1 MHGDHDL
8 SSYTAGMTSTHT
20 STAPERLVTGPVSSL
35 PTEHGTFAIRSFT
48 LDAVTHAVLTMG
60 DPAGCDRPLVR
71 VHSECLTGD
80 ALGSHRCDCGDQ
92 LDAALAA
99 IAAEGHGMLVY
110 MAEHEGRG
118 IGLAAKLQAYA
129 LQDEGMDTVAANRAL
144 GLPDDARD
152 YTAAAAIL
160 RELGCPRI
168 RLLTSNPSKQHALE
182 ELGIEV
188 VSRVRLPVADRPENS
203 AYLTTKRQR
212 MDHDAPPATDT
223 EAPRTQLPGADV
235 GVDTDIYTVLAANEE
250 VVAQLAQS
258 QDGFIA
264 TRTGDACF
272 VSGTTDRTH
281 LHRIRAHV
289 GAVLVGA
296 QTVIADDPQL
306 TVRAVLGT
314 DPVRVV
320 LDPHARVPVTSTVL
334 STGPT
339 PTLWLIGAEAA
350 PGADVGDHVR
360 VVRLPS
366 SASPQDI
373 IAVVRGQVAG
383 SILVEG
389 GGRTVSSFLAAG
401 ALDRLFLTTAP
412 VFIGDGVP
420 GIRFEGSEVMAQ
432 ALRTPFRRFELGE
445 DMCTEYLLS
454 PAAVAHSQPSPSVQ
468 EPASVESPQPT
479 Q

>member
-1 MHGDHDL
+1 
-8 SSYTAGMTSTHT
+8 MTSTHT
-20 STAPERLVTGPVSSL
+20 STGQERLVAGPVSSL
-35 PTEHGTFAIRSFT
+35 PTDHGIFAIRSFT
-48 LDAVTHAVLTMG
+48 VDAVTHAVLTMG
-60 DPAGCDRPLVR
+60 DPADCARPLVR

-92 LDAALAA
+92 LGAALAA

-129 LQDEGMDTVAANRAL
+129 LQDEGLDTVSANRAL

-168 RLLTSNPSKQHALE
+168 RLLTSNPNKQEALE
-182 ELGIEV
+182 ELGIDV

-203 AYLTTKRQR
+203 AYLTSKRLR
-212 MDHDAPPATDT
+212 MNHDVPPETDT
-223 EAPRTQLPGADV
+223 EESSTQLR
-235 GVDTDIYTVLAANEE
+235 GVDPDVYAALAANEE

-272 VSGTTDRTH
+272 VSGITDRTH
-281 LHRIRAHV
+281 LHQIRAHV

-306 TVRAVLGT
+306 TVRAVPGT

-339 PTLWLIGAEAA
+339 PTVWLIGSEAV
-350 PGADVGDHVR
+350 PSSNVGDHVR
-360 VVRLPS
+360 VVSLP
-366 SASPQDI
+366 AAATPQEI
-373 IAVVRGQVAG
+373 IAVIRGQVAG

-389 GGRTVSSFLAAG
+389 GGRTVSAFLAAG

-420 GIRFEGSEVMAQ
+420 GIRFQGSEVMAQ

-454 PAAVAHSQPSPSVQ
+454 PAAAAHSQTNPSVQ
-468 EPASVESPQPT
+468 DSVSVESPQPT

>member
-1 MHGDHDL
+1 MHDDRYL
-8 SSYTAGMTSTHT
+8 SSYTAGMTSTRT
-20 STAPERLVTGPVSSL
+20 STGSQRFVAGPVSSL
-35 PTEHGTFAIRSFT
+35 PTKHGTFAIRSFT
-48 LDAVTHAVLTMG
+48 VAAVTHTVLTIG
-60 DPAGCDRPLVR
+60 EPAECARPLVR

-80 ALGSHRCDCGDQ
+80 ALGSFRCDCGDQ
-92 LDAALAA
+92 LDAALAE
-99 IAAEGHGMLVY
+99 IAAEGHGILVY
-110 MAEHEGRG
+110 MSGHEGRG

-129 LQDEGMDTVAANRAL
+129 LQDDGMDTVAANRAL

-152 YTAAAAIL
+152 YTAAAEIL
-160 RELGCPRI
+160 RELGCSRI
-168 RLLTSNPSKQHALE
+168 RLLTSNPSKQLALE
-182 ELGIEV
+182 ELGIDV
-188 VSRVRLPVADRPENS
+188 ADRVRLPVPERPENS
-203 AYLTTKRQR
+203 AYISSKRQR
-212 MDHDAPPATDT
+212 MNHDAPPESDAGQSPVNLSGFG
-223 EAPRTQLPGADV
+223 E
-235 GVDTDIYTVLAANEE
+235 DIYASLAANQE

-289 GAVLVGA
+289 GTVLVGA

-306 TVRAVLGT
+306 TVRAVPGT

-350 PGADVGDHVR
+350 PSSHVGGHVR
-360 VVRLPS
+360 VIRLPS

-383 SILVEG
+383 SVLVEG

-420 GIRFEGSEVMAQ
+420 GIRFQGSEVMAQ

-454 PAAVAHSQPSPSVQ
+454 QAAVAHSQPSPGVQ
-468 EPASVESPQPT
+468 EPASVESPQST

>member
-1 MHGDHDL
+1 MHSDHHRP
-8 SSYTAGMTSTHT
+8 SYTAGMTSTRT
-20 STAPERLVTGPVSSL
+20 PTGSERLVAGPVSSL
-35 PTEHGTFAIRSFT
+35 PTEHGMFAIRSFT
-48 LDAVTHAVLTMG
+48 LDTVTHAVMMMG
-60 DPAGCDRPLVR
+60 DPAGCDSPLVR

-92 LDAALAA
+92 LGAALAA
-99 IAAEGHGMLVY
+99 IASEGHGMLVY

-129 LQDEGMDTVAANRAL
+129 LQDEGMDTVSANRAL
-144 GLPDDARD
+144 GLPDDSRD

-182 ELGIEV
+182 ELGVEV

-203 AYLTTKRQR
+203 AYLTSKRLR
-212 MDHDAPPATDT
+212 MNHDAPPETDT
-223 EAPRTQLPGADV
+223 EESSAQLPG
-235 GVDTDIYTVLAANEE
+235 VDADIYAALAANEE

-272 VSGTTDRTH
+272 VSGSTDRTH

-289 GAVLVGA
+289 AAVLVGA

-306 TVRAVLGT
+306 TVRAVPGA
-314 DPVRVV
+314 DPVRFV

-339 PTLWLIGAEAA
+339 PTVWMIGAEATPRA
-350 PGADVGDHVR
+350 NVGDHVR
-360 VVRLPS
+360 VVRLPPA
-366 SASPQDI
+366 ASPQDI
-373 IAVVRGQVAG
+373 IAVIRGQVAG

-420 GIRFEGSEVMAQ
+420 GIRFHGSEVMAQ

-454 PAAVAHSQPSPSVQ
+454 RASVAHSQPSPNM
-468 EPASVESPQPT
+468 
-479 Q
+479 

>member
-1 MHGDHDL
+1 MHGDYNHP
-8 SSYTAGMTSTHT
+8 SYTAGMTSMRSRTGT
-20 STAPERLVTGPVSSL
+20 ETLVVGPVSSL
-35 PTEHGTFAIRSFT
+35 PTEHGTFAIRSCT
-48 LDAVTHAVLTMG
+48 LHGVAHTVMTMG
-60 DPAGCDRPLVR
+60 DPAASARPLVR

-92 LDAALAA
+92 LNAALAA
-99 IAAEGHGMLVY
+99 IAAEGHGMLIY

-129 LQDEGMDTVAANRAL
+129 LQDEGLDTVSANRAL

-152 YTAAAAIL
+152 YRAAAAIL
-160 RELGCPRI
+160 HELGCPRI
-168 RLLTSNPSKQHALE
+168 RLLTSNPSKQSALE
-182 ELGIEV
+182 ESGVDV
-188 VSRVRLPVADRPENS
+188 VSRVHLPVADRPENS
-203 AYLTTKRQR
+203 TYLASKRQR
-212 MDHDAPPATDT
+212 MNHDVPS
-223 EAPRTQLPGADV
+223 
-235 GVDTDIYTVLAANEE
+235 DTDAHQSPGNLTGTGEDMYGLLAANEE

-296 QTVIADDPQL
+296 QTVIADDPRL
-306 TVRAVLGT
+306 TVRAVSGP

-320 LDPHARVPVTSTVL
+320 LDPHARVPVSSTVL

-339 PTLWLIGAEAA
+339 PTVWLIGAEAA
-350 PGADVGDHVR
+350 PSPNVGDHVR
-360 VVRLPS
+360 VVRLSPS
-366 SASPQDI
+366 ATPQDI

-401 ALDRLFLTTAP
+401 VLDRLFLTTAP

-420 GIRFEGSEVMAQ
+420 GIRFRGTEVMAK
-432 ALRTPFRRFELGE
+432 ALRTPFRRFELGD

-454 PAAVAHSQPSPSVQ
+454 PAAVAHSQPSSAAQ
-468 EPASVESPQPT
+468 GPAVGASPQSAR
-479 Q
+479 